1 MSTLSSRPPVPNNW
15 DASQIPSQQ
24 GRVAI
29 VTGANSGIGY
39 ETALELARKGAHVV
53 LACRN
58 EERGREAET
67 KLREI
72 LSSASEAGKVN
83 FAKLDLG
90 DLSSVKQFSEDFK
103 KTHNRLD
110 LLINNAGIMG
120 GAWGLSADG
129 YEQQFAT
136 NHLGHF
142 ALTAQLFPLLKESA
156 PSRIVNVSSIMHRS
170 APTWNEDDI
179 ITTSEEKYREMDNYG
194 VTKLSNVLFTNELA
208 RRIKAA
214 GIEGVTAA
222 ACHPGVTA
230 TNLATASTANSKGW
244 WWWLVYKM
252 TDLAPRQSCPMGALP
267 TLFAATGSEVEG
279 GDFFGPKHLKI
290 FGYPV
295 RENPSEQSKSEPGA
309 KKLWTLSERLAHL
322 SFDIKK

>member
-1 MSTLSSRPPVPNNW
+1 MSDLSACPPLPDKW

-39 ETALELARKGAHVV
+39 ETALELAPEAN
-53 LACRN
+53 L
-58 EERGREAET
+58 REA
-67 KLREI
+67 
-72 LSSASEAGKVN
+72 LSSTPEAGKVE

-90 DLSSVKQFSEDFK
+90 DLSSVKKFSEDFK
-103 KTHNRLD
+103 KSHTRLD

-120 GAWGLSADG
+120 GAWGLSVDG
-129 YEQQFAT
+129 YERQFAT

-142 ALTAQLFPLLKESA
+142 ALTAQMFPLLQQST
-156 PSRIVNVSSIMHRS
+156 PSRIVNVSSIVHRS
-170 APTWNEDDI
+170 APTWNEDEI
-179 ITTSEEKYREMDNYG
+179 MTTSEDKYREMDNYG
-194 VTKLSNVLFTNELA
+194 VTKLSNILFTNELA

-214 GIEGVTAA
+214 GIEGITAA

-230 TNLATASTANSKGW
+230 TNLATASTANSKSW
-244 WWWLVYKM
+244 LWWLVYKM

-267 TLFAATGSEVEG
+267 TLYAATGREVEG
-279 GDFFGPKHLKI
+279 GDFFGPKHFKT

-295 RENPSEQSKSEPGA
+295 REDPSEQSKSETGA